1 MYENLLT
8 GTIPEELY
16 NLAKV
21 TSFSVERNRLSG
33 TISTSIGQ
41 LSNLEFFRVSTNDFT
56 GMIPSEIGNLSNASK
71 YGMVAYL
78 TCTIEIALTPLC
90 CRRQGC
96 CGFTRLALQELCLK
110 AFAFIVQCHCRFCKQ
125 TATLPRT
132 RPFHVFVALTVA
144 IETLESASPRR
155 SAE

>member
-21 TSFSVERNRLSG
+21 TSFSVETNRLSG
-33 TISTSIGQ
+33 TIGTSIGQ

-71 YGMVAYL
+71 YGMVACL
-78 TCTIEIALTPLC
+78 TCTIEIASSHTLVLSSTGLLWFHKTRFTGTVPESLCIYRPMPLQILQADCNPPENPSVPCLC
-90 CRRQGC
+90 CSDC
-96 CGFTRLALQELCLK
+96 CNRDTGVCL
-110 AFAFIVQCHCRFCKQ
+110 
-125 TATLPRT
+125 TTT
-132 RPFHVFVALTVA
+132 
-144 IETLESASPRR
+144 
-155 SAE
+155 